1 MDCFLIIYLFILFV
15 LFVPKVL
22 FKVPV
27 KNNMIAT
34 MLHALLFIFVFQIG
48 YSFIIKLQREN
59 LEVKGTNT
67 DSLVNIV
74 KKIADSLTTV
84 NENKHYKINNE
95 VIQVTPDVADEH
107 DLIYDENVDSS
118 VIVPPK
124 PKLQ

>member
-34 MLHALLFIFVFQIG
+34 MMHALLFVFVFQIG
-48 YSFIIKLQREN
+48 YSFITKQQREN
-59 LEVKGTNT
+59 LEVEGTNT

-74 KKIADSLTTV
+74 KKIVDNLTTV
-84 NENKHYKINNE
+84 NKNKQYKINNE
-95 VIQVTPDVADEH
+95 VIQVTPDVAEEY
-107 DLIYDENVDSS
+107 DLIYDEDEDKSI
-118 VIVPPK
+118 IVPPK
-124 PKLQ
+124 PNSQ

>member
-27 KNNMIAT
+27 KNNMIVT
-34 MLHALLFIFVFQIG
+34 MIHALLFVFVFQIG

-59 LEVKGTNT
+59 LEVEGTNT
-67 DSLVNIV
+67 DSLVNII
-74 KKIADSLTTV
+74 KKIADNLTTV

-95 VIQVTPDVADEH
+95 VIQVTPDVAEEY
-107 DLIYDENVDSS
+107 DLIYDEDGDKS

-124 PKLQ
+124 PNSQ

>member
-22 FKVPV
+22 FKVPI

-34 MLHALLFIFVFQIG
+34 MMHALLFVFVFQIG

-59 LEVKGTNT
+59 LEVEGTNT
-67 DSLVNIV
+67 DSLVNII
-74 KKIADSLTTV
+74 KKIADNLTTV

-95 VIQVTPDVADEH
+95 VIQVTPDVAEEY
-107 DLIYDENVDSS
+107 DLIYDEDGDKT

-124 PKLQ
+124 PNLQ

>member
-34 MLHALLFIFVFQIG
+34 MMHALLFVFVFQIG

-59 LEVKGTNT
+59 LEVEGTNT
-67 DSLVNIV
+67 DSLVNII
-74 KKIADSLTTV
+74 KKIADNLTTV

-95 VIQVTPDVADEH
+95 VIQVTPDVAEEY
-107 DLIYDENVDSS
+107 DLIYDEDGDKT

-124 PKLQ
+124 PNLQ